1 MLVTKKQEQNSYY
14 CYLRNEII
22 ELRNFP
28 FMVDHFRSWPQT
40 SEILEDTIL
49 RYPTNLPEYTAVSIP
64 PGSLRCGGPSFPP
77 PVFSPLS
84 EPTPPPSYR
93 KLPQPLRSLMFLP
106 SPPLSSLFSI
116 PLGLQMVLCAFSL
129 FFPCALERRDCVL
142 CSQPIWP
149 VTHS

>member
-64 PGSLRCGGPSFPP
+64 PGSLRCGGP
-77 PVFSPLS
+77 L
-84 EPTPPPSYR
+84 
-93 KLPQPLRSLMFLP
+93 LP
-106 SPPLSSLFSI
+106 SHCVQPSVQANSTPL
-116 PLGLQMVLCAFSL
+116 LQKASPATQVPDVPTISTPELLIFHTTWSANGTLCF
-129 FFPCALERRDCVL
+129 
-142 CSQPIWP
+142 
-149 VTHS
+149 